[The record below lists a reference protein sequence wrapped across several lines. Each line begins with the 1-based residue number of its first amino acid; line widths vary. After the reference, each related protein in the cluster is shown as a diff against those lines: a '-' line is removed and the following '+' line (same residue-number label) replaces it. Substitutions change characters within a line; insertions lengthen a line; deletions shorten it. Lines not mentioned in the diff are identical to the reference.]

1 MRQKMLMTG
10 GALLLIAGVLLGLKI
25 GSISSSDDTYDA
37 LKKLEN
43 AFLVINERYVEEVDS
58 AELAESA
65 LRGMLTELD
74 PHSVYIDAER
84 MRSVEEDFSGSFEGI
99 GISYEFVTGTE
110 DRDTLTVLSV
120 VPGGPSEDAGLMS
133 GDRIIAVDGQDAI
146 GFETEDVQ
154 RTLKGKR
161 GTKVDVTIV
170 RPNYPENLDI
180 TITRDRIPIYS
191 VDAAYMV
198 DDKTGYIKVN
208 RFARTTYG
216 EFIKA
221 LSELQQQGMEQ
232 LMLDLRGNAGGYMEM
247 AVRMSDEF
255 LGDDALIVSQKG
267 RLSDNNRE
275 FRARPNGS
283 FERKPVIVLVD
294 GSSASASEI
303 VAGALQ
309 DHDRG
314 LIVGRRTF
322 GKGLVQQQ
330 FGLPDGSA
338 LRVTISRYYTPS
350 GRLIQTPYESGDRE
364 AYYEIKR
371 ELRDETALLDTDE
384 IIETV
389 PDSLKYETDAGR
401 TVIGGGGILPDY
413 VVDIDSASAL
423 LQAVFSKNLD
433 NTFVRSW
440 LDHEGDAL
448 RATWDD
454 RREAFV
460 ENYEVDD
467 ALFDAF
473 MGYAEEHGVQ
483 IVNEVEGTTQDKGEA
498 RKVFSEAELSADREY
513 LETRLKAR
521 LAVRLFDYKAWY
533 PIMHNVDRTFNQARS
548 LFPQAIALESAYLDD

>member
-1 MRQKMLMTG
+1 MLLTG

-65 LRGMLTELD
+65 LRGMLAELD

-99 GISYEFVTGTE
+99 GISYEFVTGTN

-120 VPGGPSEDAGLMS
+120 VPGGPSEEAGLMS
-133 GDRIIAVDGQDAI
+133 GDRIIAVDGQDAV

-221 LSELQQQGMEQ
+221 LSALQQQGMEQ

-255 LGDDALIVSQKG
+255 LGEDALIVSQRG

-275 FRARPNGS
+275 FRARSNGS

-384 IIETV
+384 IIETM
-389 PDSLKYETDAGR
+389 PDSLKYKTDSGR

-433 NTFVRSW
+433 NIFVRTW
-440 LDHEGDAL
+440 LDQEGETL
-448 RATWDD
+448 RAAWGD
-454 RREAFV
+454 RREAFIQ
-460 ENYEVDD
+460 EYNVDD
-467 ALFDAF
+467 TLFDAF
-473 MGYAEEHGVQ
+473 VAYAREHGVQ
-483 IVNEVEGTTQDKGEA
+483 IVEEVEPATQNEDEA
-498 RKVFSEAELSADREY
+498 RKVFSEAELNADREY

-533 PIMHNVDRTFNQARS
+533 PIMHTVDHTFNQARS
-548 LFPQAIALESAYLDD
+548 LFPQAIALESAYLEN

>member
-25 GSISSSDDTYDA
+25 GSITSSDDTYDA

-84 MRSVEEDFSGSFEGI
+84 MRNVEEDFSGSFEGI

-120 VPGGPSEDAGLMS
+120 VPGGPSEEAGLMS
-133 GDRIIAVDGQDAI
+133 GDRIIVVDGQDAV

-154 RTLKGKR
+154 RTLKGRR
-161 GTKVDVTIV
+161 GTKVEVTIV
-170 RPNYPENLDI
+170 RPSYPEKLDI

-216 EFIKA
+216 EFVKA
-221 LSELQQQGMEQ
+221 LSDLQQQGMEQ

-255 LGDDALIVSQKG
+255 LGGDALIVSQRG

-283 FERKPVIVLVD
+283 FEKKPVIVLVD

-350 GRLIQTPYESGDRE
+350 GRLIQTPYENGDRE
-364 AYYEIKR
+364 AYYEMKR
-371 ELRDETALLDTDE
+371 ELRDETALLDTDD
-384 IIETV
+384 IIGTV
-389 PDSLKYETDAGR
+389 PDSLKYKTDGGR
-401 TVIGGGGILPDY
+401 TVIGGGGILPDF

-433 NTFVRSW
+433 NIFVRTW
-440 LDHEGDAL
+440 LDQEGEAL
-448 RATWDD
+448 RAAWSD
-454 RREAFV
+454 RREAFIQD
-460 ENYEVDD
+460 YEVDE
-467 ALFDAF
+467 AFFDAF
-473 MGYAEEHGVQ
+473 LAYAAAHGVQ
-483 IVNEVEGTTQDKGEA
+483 IVEEVEPVVQDEDEA
-498 RKVFSEAELSADREY
+498 RKVFSEAELNADRAY

-521 LAVRLFDYKAWY
+521 LAVRLYDYKAWY
-533 PIMHNVDRTFNQARS
+533 PIMHNVDRTFNQARA
-548 LFPQAIALESAYLDD
+548 LFPQAIALESAYLED

>member
-25 GSISSSDDTYDA
+25 GSITSSDDTYDA

-84 MRSVEEDFSGSFEGI
+84 MRNVEEDFSGSFEGI

-120 VPGGPSEDAGLMS
+120 VPGGPSEEAGLMS
-133 GDRIIAVDGQDAI
+133 GDRIIAVDGQDAV

-154 RTLKGKR
+154 RTLKGRR

-170 RPNYPENLDI
+170 RPSYPEKLDI

-216 EFIKA
+216 EFVKA
-221 LSELQQQGMEQ
+221 LSDLQQQGMEQ

-255 LGDDALIVSQKG
+255 LGDDALIVSQRG

-283 FERKPVIVLVD
+283 FEKKPVIVLVD

-350 GRLIQTPYESGDRE
+350 GRLIQTPYENGDRE

-371 ELRDETALLDTDE
+371 ELRDETALLDTDD

-389 PDSLKYETDAGR
+389 PDSLKYKTDGGR
-401 TVIGGGGILPDY
+401 TVIGGGGILPDF

-433 NTFVRSW
+433 NIFVRTW
-440 LDHEGDAL
+440 LDQEGEAL
-448 RATWDD
+448 RAAWGD
-454 RREAFV
+454 RREAFIQD
-460 ENYEVDD
+460 YEVDE
-467 ALFDAF
+467 AFFDAF
-473 MGYAEEHGVQ
+473 LAYAEEHGVQ
-483 IVNEVEGTTQDKGEA
+483 IIDEVEPVAQDEDEA
-498 RKVFSEAELSADREY
+498 RKVFSEAELNADRVY

-521 LAVRLFDYKAWY
+521 LAVRLYDYKAWY
-533 PIMHNVDRTFNQARS
+533 PIMHNVDRTFNQARA
-548 LFPQAIALESAYLDD
+548 LFPQAIALESAYLED